1 MITKDEFQKY
11 YKTELNNFR
20 NGVVAEKTEI
30 KKNLHNKFRTQGY
43 DEVIGIREQEL
54 KKKV

>member
-1 MITKDEFQKY
+1 MTRDEFQKY
-11 YKTELNNFR
+11 YKKEINDFR
-20 NGVVAEKTEI
+20 NGVVAEKAEI
-30 KKNLHNKFRTQGY
+30 KKNLHDKFRTQGY